1 MVCADGFYSPLWNV
15 TVPTYHR
22 VETIKKTW
30 HYSQKITFCVLEE
43 NQMVSKINLRESKID
58 VLWSMYRTCSF
69 GSSCGEVNY
78 GVRDLGRW
86 KGHDPQKKM
95 TRGGNWNL
103 QKVGE
108 HWINF
113 DKGGKSFFSNRS
125 GNTTFENIFWQ
136 ETPNSAG
143 DWEDNA
149 WKCGWWW

>member
-1 MVCADGFYSPLWNV
+1 MSCAICCDMEKAKWYIQSWCEAKHGIIS
-15 TVPTYHR
+15 
-22 VETIKKTW
+22 K
-30 HYSQKITFCVLEE
+30 KITFCVFEE

-86 KGHDPQKKM
+86 KGHDPQKKL

-113 DKGGKSFFSNRS
+113 DKGGKVFFFQTGPGTPLLKTTYS
-125 GNTTFENIFWQ
+125 GKRPQTARGIGRIMRENVDD
-136 ETPNSAG
+136 G
-143 DWEDNA
+143 DR
-149 WKCGWWW
+149 